1 MEELDEIVERFEKV
15 VEDSKLSQKKTATK
29 VEEKEYK
36 RWRAEEHGEYY
47 YLLDAGAGFEDGI
60 GIAKSFDYRNDTD
73 VSRYELGNYFKTE
86 EEAEKRL
93 EHIKIEQQLKDIVLR
108 LNKGEKIDWEDEE
121 QKKFHLWLFYGSL
134 SYNSNILGKTQG
146 VIYCLDENFKDIAI
160 KEIGKERLI
169 NYLKES

>member
-1 MEELDEIVERFEKV
+1 MEELDEIVERFEK
-15 VEDSKLSQKKTATK
+15 EH
-29 VEEKEYK
+29 K
-36 RWRAEEHGEYY
+36 RWRAVGGNYFY
-47 YLLDAGAGFEDGI
+47 YLAPTGLRSVKDFREKESDW
-60 GIAKSFDYRNDTD
+60 FYDT
-73 VSRYELGNYFKTE
+73 GNYFKTK
-86 EEAEKRL
+86 EEAEQRF
-93 EHIKIEQQLKDIVLR
+93 EHMITEQQLKDIALR

-121 QKKFHLWLFYGSL
+121 QKKFHLCLFYGSL